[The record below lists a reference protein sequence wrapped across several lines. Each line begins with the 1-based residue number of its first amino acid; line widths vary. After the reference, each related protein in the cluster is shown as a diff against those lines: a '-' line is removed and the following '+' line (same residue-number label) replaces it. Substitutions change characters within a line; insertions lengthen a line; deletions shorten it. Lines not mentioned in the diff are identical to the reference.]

1 MTSTELNFSECR
13 NTASGTFLFIKS
25 TMIFF
30 FTIIYLI
37 FQPPVLVSVLCNK
50 HKPRCPLRLVGQGS
64 NSRQDNKQQQAAT
77 AAAVQRR
84 RRRQQS
90 QSGSESADSGTVT
103 AGASPRWSP
112 SREQRVVVF
121 WSFFGREKK
130 KKSQLQQ
137 ST

>member
-84 RRRQQS
+84 RRQQS

-121 WSFFGREKK
+121 WSFFGRKKK